1 MDRDAT
7 KRVKKVN
14 SNKTKKNKKPKF
26 KDKHPRV
33 STGIKIG
40 LVVVM
45 LLVII
50 GVGVGV
56 GTFFGVFGEELKISE
71 KDLVIKYKNSIVYDK
86 DENELAVL
94 SGGTKRQI
102 ISMDE
107 MGEYLPKAFVA
118 IEDERFYTHN
128 GVDLKRTAAATLTF
142 ITHAGNSSFGGS
154 TITQQLVK
162 NITTDKEDSGL
173 GGVLRKIKEM
183 SKAIQV
189 EQYLS
194 KDQILELYL
203 NIIFVGGDDIN
214 GVQLGSI

>member
-118 IEDERFYTHN
+118 
-128 GVDLKRTAAATLTF
+128 
-142 ITHAGNSSFGGS
+142 
-154 TITQQLVK
+154 TITW
-162 NITTDKEDSGL
+162 T
-173 GGVLRKIKEM
+173 
-183 SKAIQV
+183 
-189 EQYLS
+189 LS
-194 KDQILELYL
+194 
-203 NIIFVGGDDIN
+203 N
-214 GVQLGSI
+214 